1 MKKNYLIAIL
11 FLIVNMVSAQIEQ
24 TSYRGAFAP
33 APTAMWTDNWTNY
46 DPQNTV
52 YGAATVTVSADITA
66 NTTWTTGKV
75 YSLSGLINVRNNAIL
90 TIQPGV
96 IVRGAG
102 AGAALVITKG
112 AKINAIGTATSPIVF
127 TSNNAP
133 GSRNK
138 GDWGGIILLGKGAFN
153 LNNGV
158 NNIEGLTASV
168 YTEYGGGLSP
178 DPADNSGTLKYVRI
192 EFGGYVYAPNSE
204 INGLTMGAV
213 GSGTTI
219 DYVQVSFVN
228 DDAFEWFGGS
238 VNCKHLVSFRNL
250 DDDFDTDNGYSG
262 AVQYAL
268 AIRDPQIADAP
279 AVSTS
284 EGFESD
290 NNATGTSATPYT
302 SAIFTNCTLIGPSY
316 RVSSLTNG
324 GTLASGYKRAARIRR
339 ASQLKI
345 FNSLFMDFQEGVHID
360 GIAAENNAV
369 AGTLKFKNNILAG
382 IITTS
387 KVIQVTSPGT
397 ITAGNNAA
405 FNMANWYTANGNST
419 VASNSGLLTSAYG
432 SDATTYTGLDY
443 RPASGS
449 IVEEGSDFTDSAFTG
464 KLIATP
470 VVVEAIEF
478 TSYRGA
484 FAPAPTA
491 MWTNGWTNYD
501 PQNAV
506 YSTTGITVSGE
517 ITANTTWTTGNT
529 YLLQGL
535 TYVKNGA
542 TLTIQP
548 GVTIRGA
555 GAGSALVVTKGSKIN
570 AVGTATSP
578 IVFTSNNAAGS
589 RNKGDWGGIIVLGN
603 GSFNLNNGVNNI
615 EGITASADTQ
625 YGGGLTPDDTDNSG
639 ILKYVR
645 IEFGG
650 YVYAPNSE
658 INGLTLGAVGSGT
671 TIDYVQVSFVNDDA
685 FEWFGGAV
693 NCKHLVSYRNLDD
706 DFDTDNGY
714 SGKVQYALA
723 IRDPQIADAPAVSTS
738 EGFESDNNA
747 TGTSATPYTSA
758 IFTNCTL
765 IGPSYRTTLING
777 GTLASGYK
785 RVARIRRASKLSIYN
800 SIFMDFQE
808 GLHIDGV
815 AAENN
820 AVADELKF
828 KNNILA
834 GIINASK
841 YIQVT
846 SPGTIIAGNN
856 PAFNITT
863 WFTANGNTN
872 QSASTGLLTSPYA
885 SDATVY
891 TGLDYRPGTGSP
903 ALSGSNFTN
912 LVAKVAPVVVT
923 PLNICKGTV
932 ATALTATLS
941 GGVSLKWYS
950 TATIATALTAAPVPA
965 TTIAPS
971 TKSYFVAQVYAD
983 GTVSPR
989 AEIVVNINTILAT
1002 PGTITGTVAQGALV
1016 GTTTTATY
1024 SIVDVVDAVSYVW
1037 TTPLG
1042 VNIVSG
1048 QGSNTVTVNFN
1059 TVPVGAGSIGNLS
1072 VSAVNAAGCNSIA
1085 KVLAL
1090 TKALPTAPTLKMTDV
1105 SLPIPISGIPTAV
1118 TSFAKYMG
1126 TSNVL
1131 TLTATPVAAATS
1143 YVWELPTGVTLLSGA
1158 TTISGVT
1165 SGTSNVITINFAGV
1179 TNLNTFSYNVVNA
1192 VTGATTP
1199 TNVLRIGVKAKN
1211 GTGSSVT
1218 ANTTA
1223 INPSTTSTSKLLT
1236 LTAALPIAPAAIK
1249 VTNDAVSSTLAVTVI
1264 SKFIGTTTPFT
1275 VTATASAAASSYEWE
1290 LPAGVTQLSGGT
1302 SNIITI
1308 DFAGVPA
1315 GTTSLYLGVK
1325 AKNGIGVSVTSTN
1338 GTLVPATTSTAKLLK
1353 LTSTVP
1359 AAVATVAGQIAGLCA
1374 NSSYNYTITASLL
1387 ATSYVITAPV
1397 GSIVTSATNASND
1410 SNVLTTS
1417 DLQFTVSYPNAFIA
1431 TTTAPKAIVI
1441 SAVNGVGASLTNKS
1455 LALSTL
1461 MPAIGVAT
1469 GSAGITSF
1477 TRCATQSFTVP
1488 AVIGA
1493 TDYVWT
1499 VADGALIV
1507 SGQGTTT
1514 VEVDFSAV
1522 AALKTSN
1529 VLKVAAKNGCNV
1541 FSVVKSITLTS
1552 TSCPVVVA
1560 KLDSNTKTVIA
1571 VSATEVYPNPTS
1583 GNFNIDILTSQVG
1596 VVQMAI
1602 YSFDGVLVVN
1612 PKSVQLQEGTNTISG
1627 DISSLKNGIYF
1638 VQIANSSNNEV
1649 IVKKVIKQ

>member
-11 FLIVNMVSAQIEQ
+11 LLIVNMVSAQIEQ

-33 APTAMWTDNWTNY
+33 APTAMWTDSWTNY

-52 YGAATVTVSADITA
+52 YPTATVTVSADITA
-66 NTTWTTGKV
+66 NTTWTAGNT

-96 IVRGAG
+96 VVRGAG

-112 AKINAIGTATSPIVF
+112 AKINAIGTAASPIVF
-127 TSNNAP
+127 TSNQAT
-133 GSRNK
+133 GLRNK

-153 LNNGV
+153 LNSGV

-168 YTEYGGGLSP
+168 YTEYGGGLTP
-178 DPADNSGTLKYVRI
+178 DNNDSSGTLKYVRI

-213 GSGTTI
+213 GKGTTI
-219 DYVQVSFVN
+219 DYVQVSFAN

-238 VNCKHLVSFRNL
+238 VNCKHLVSYRNL

-262 AVQYAL
+262 TVQYAL
-268 AIRDPQIADAP
+268 AIRDPQIADNP
-279 AVSTS
+279 SVSTS

-290 NNATGTSATPYT
+290 NNAAGSTVTPAT

-316 RVSSLTNG
+316 RTTLTNG
-324 GTLASGYKRAARIRR
+324 GALATGYKKVARIRR

-345 FNSLFMDFQEGVHID
+345 FNSLFMDFLEGLHID
-360 GIAAENNAV
+360 GVAAENNAV

-382 IITTS
+382 IVTAS
-387 KVIQVTSPGT
+387 KVIQVTAPGT
-397 ITAGNNAA
+397 ITTGNNTA
-405 FNMANWYTANGNST
+405 FNMTNWYTANSNST
-419 VASNSGLLTSAYG
+419 VASNSGLLTAAYA

-449 IVEEGSDFTDSAFTG
+449 IVETGADFSDAVFSG
-464 KLIATP
+464 LLSATP
-470 VVVEAIEF
+470 VVVGEIEF

-484 FAPAPTA
+484 FAPAPAA
-491 MWTNGWTNYD
+491 MWTNNWTNYD

-506 YSTTGITVSGE
+506 YSATGITVSGE

-555 GAGSALVVTKGSKIN
+555 GAGSALIITKGSKIN

-578 IVFTSNNAAGS
+578 IVFTSNNPIGS
-589 RNKGDWGGIIVLGN
+589 RSKGDWGGIILLGN
-603 GSFNLNNGVNNI
+603 GSFNLNSGVNNI

-625 YGGGLTPDDTDNSG
+625 YGGGLTPIDTDNSG
-639 ILKYVR
+639 TLKYVR

-658 INGLTLGAVGSGT
+658 INGLTMGAVGSGT
-671 TIDYVQVSFVNDDA
+671 TIDYVQVSFANDDA
-685 FEWFGGAV
+685 FEWFGGSV

-706 DFDTDNGY
+706 DFDTDNGF

-723 IRDPQIADAPAVSTS
+723 IRDPQIADVPAVSTS

-747 TGTSATPYTSA
+747 GGTTVSPYTSA

-765 IGPSYRTTLING
+765 IGPSYRTTLTNG

-785 RVARIRRASKLSIYN
+785 RIARIRRASKLSIYN
-800 SIFMDFQE
+800 SIFMDFLE

-820 AVADELKF
+820 AVADELRF

-834 GIINASK
+834 GIVTTSK

-846 SPGTIIAGNN
+846 APGTITTGNN
-856 PAFNITT
+856 TAFNMTS
-863 WFTANGNTN
+863 WFAANGNTN
-872 QSASTGLLTSPYA
+872 QTASAGLLTLPYNT

-903 ALSGSNFTN
+903 AFSGSNFTG
-912 LVAKVAPVVVT
+912 LVSKVAPTVVT
-923 PLNICKGTV
+923 PVNVCKGTL
-932 ATALTATLS
+932 ATALTATLN

-950 TATIATALTAAPVPA
+950 TATIATALTVAPAPA
-965 TTIAPS
+965 TSTAPS

-983 GTVSPR
+983 GTVGPR
-989 AEIVVNINTILAT
+989 AEIVVNVNPILAT
-1002 PGTITGTVAQGALV
+1002 PGAITGTAAQGPLV

-1024 SIVDVVDAVSYVW
+1024 SIVDVAGAVSYLW
-1037 TTPLG
+1037 TAPLG
-1042 VNIVSG
+1042 VNIISG

-1059 TVPVGAGSIGNLS
+1059 NVPAAAGSIGTLS
-1072 VSAVNAAGCNSIA
+1072 VVAVNAAGCNSLA
-1085 KVLAL
+1085 KTLVL
-1090 TKALPTAPTLKMTDV
+1090 TKALPAAPTTIKMTDAL
-1105 SLPIPISGIPTAV
+1105 LPLPLTGIPTAV

-1126 TSNVL
+1126 QPTVL
-1131 TLTATPVAAATS
+1131 TITAAPVATATS

-1158 TTISGVT
+1158 TTTSGVT
-1165 SGTSNVITINFAGV
+1165 SGTSNVITVNFAGV
-1179 TNLNTFSYNVVNA
+1179 TNLNSYNYNSVNPVSAVV
-1192 VTGATTP
+1192 TP

-1218 ANTTA
+1218 ANTALLDPTTISTA
-1223 INPSTTSTSKLLT
+1223 KLLT
-1236 LTAALPIAPAAIK
+1236 LKAVLPAAPSAIK
-1249 VTNDAVSSTLAVTVI
+1249 VTNDAVSTTTAVTVI
-1264 SKFIGTTTPFT
+1264 SKFIGTGTVFT
-1275 VTATASAAASSYEWE
+1275 LTATPSLLASSYAWE
-1290 LPAGVTQLSGGT
+1290 LPTGVNQLSGGT
-1302 SNIITI
+1302 SNVITVN
-1308 DFAGVPA
+1308 FAGVAA

-1325 AKNGIGVSVTSTN
+1325 AVNGMGASVTSTN
-1338 GTLVPATTSTAKLLK
+1338 GTLVPATSSTAKLLK

-1359 AAVATVAGQIAGLCA
+1359 AAITALAGQIAGVCG
-1374 NSSYNYTITASLL
+1374 NSTYDYTITPSLL
-1387 ATSYVITAPV
+1387 ANSYVITAPA
-1397 GSIVTSATNASND
+1397 GSVVTSVSNASNAT
-1410 SNVLTTS
+1410 NVLATA
-1417 DLQFTVSYPNAFIA
+1417 DLTFTVAYPAGFVA
-1431 TTTAPKAIVI
+1431 TLAAPKSIAVA
-1441 SAVNGVGASLTNKS
+1441 SVNGVGSSLTNKS

-1461 MPAIGVAT
+1461 MPAIGIAT
-1469 GSAGITSF
+1469 GGTTF
-1477 TRCATQSFTVP
+1477 QRCANQTFTIP
-1488 AVIGA
+1488 AVLGA
-1493 TDYVWT
+1493 INYVWT
-1499 VADGALIV
+1499 VADGAVIV
-1507 SGQGTTT
+1507 SGQGTNSVEINFAAVSTLKTT
-1514 VEVDFSAV
+1514 NKLTV
-1522 AALKTSN
+1522 AAVNACGVSS
-1529 VLKVAAKNGCNV
+1529 AI
-1541 FSVVKSITLTS
+1541 KSITLAT
-1552 TSCPVVVA
+1552 TSCPTA
-1560 KLDSNTKTVIA
+1560 RMSSTTKEALTV
-1571 VSATEVYPNPTS
+1571 STTEVYPNPAS
-1583 GNFNIDILTSQVG
+1583 SDFNIDITASKAG
-1596 VVQMAI
+1596 VLEIAI
-1602 YSFDGVLVVN
+1602 YSLDGTIMVS
-1612 PKSVQLQEGTNTISG
+1612 PRSVQLQEGTNTFSEN
-1627 DISSLKNGIYF
+1627 ISSLNSGIYI
-1638 VQIANSSNNEV
+1638 VQLVNSSNNEV
-1649 IVKKVIKQ
+1649 ITKKLIKE

>member
-33 APTAMWTDNWTNY
+33 APTAMWTDSWTNY

-75 YSLSGLINVRNNAIL
+75 YSLSGLINVRNNAVL

-112 AKINAIGTATSPIVF
+112 AKINAVGTAASPIVF
-127 TSNNAP
+127 TSNNVP
-133 GSRNK
+133 GSRSK

-168 YTEYGGGLSP
+168 YTEYGGGLTP
-178 DPADNSGTLKYVRI
+178 DNADSSGTLKYVRI

-219 DYVQVSFVN
+219 DYVQVSFAN

-238 VNCKHLVSFRNL
+238 VNCKHLVSYRNL

-262 AVQYAL
+262 SVQYAL

-290 NNATGTSATPYT
+290 NNAAGSTVTPAT

-316 RVSSLTNG
+316 RVTLTNG
-324 GTLASGYKRAARIRR
+324 GTLASGYKKTARIRR

-345 FNSLFMDFQEGVHID
+345 FNSLFMDFQEGLHID
-360 GIAAENNAV
+360 GVAAENNAV
-369 AGTLKFKNNILAG
+369 AGTLKFKNNIQAG
-382 IITTS
+382 ILTKS
-387 KVIQVTSPGT
+387 IQVTSPGT
-397 ITAGNNAA
+397 ITAGVNPA
-405 FNMANWYTANGNST
+405 FNMTNWYTANGNST
-419 VASNSGLLTSAYG
+419 VASNSGLLTAAYD

-449 IVEEGSDFTDSAFTG
+449 IVETGSDFTDSAFTG
-464 KLIATP
+464 KLVAAP
-470 VVVEAIEF
+470 VVAEAIEF

-491 MWTNGWTNYD
+491 MWTNNWTNYD

-506 YSTTGITVSGE
+506 YSATGITVSGE

-555 GAGSALVVTKGSKIN
+555 GAGSALIITKGSKIN

-578 IVFTSNNAAGS
+578 IVFTSNNAVGS
-589 RNKGDWGGIIVLGN
+589 RAKGDWGGIIILGN
-603 GSFNLNNGVNNI
+603 GSFNLNSGVNNI

-625 YGGGLTPDDTDNSG
+625 YGGGLTPDDADNSG
-639 ILKYVR
+639 TLKYVR

-671 TIDYVQVSFVNDDA
+671 TIDYVQVSYANDDA

-714 SGKVQYALA
+714 SGKVQFALA

-747 TGTSATPYTSA
+747 GGTAVAPYTSA
-758 IFTNCTL
+758 VFSNCTL
-765 IGPSYRTTLING
+765 IGPSYRTTLTNG

-815 AAENN
+815 ASETN
-820 AVADELKF
+820 ALNDELKF

-834 GIINASK
+834 GIVTTAK
-841 YIQVT
+841 YIQVS
-846 SPGTIIAGNN
+846 SPGTITAGNN
-856 PAFNITT
+856 AAFNMTT
-863 WFTANGNTN
+863 WFADNGNTN
-872 QSASTGLLTSPYA
+872 LATNAGLLTAPYA
-885 SDATVY
+885 ADATVY
-891 TGLDYRPGTGSP
+891 TGLDYRPGVGSP
-903 ALSGSNFTN
+903 AISGSNFTG
-912 LVAKVAPVVVT
+912 LVAKVAPIVVT
-923 PLNICKGTV
+923 PVNLCKGTT
-932 ATALTATLS
+932 ATALTATLN

-965 TTIAPS
+965 TTIAPL

-989 AEIVVNINTILAT
+989 AEIVVNVNSILAT
-1002 PGTITGTVAQGALV
+1002 PGTITGTAAQGALV
-1016 GTTTTATY
+1016 GTTTEATY
-1024 SIVDVVDAVSYVW
+1024 SITDVVDAVSYLW
-1037 TTPLG
+1037 TAPLG

-1048 QGSNTVTVNFN
+1048 QGSNTITVNFKN
-1059 TVPVGAGSIGNLS
+1059 VPAGAGAIGNLA
-1072 VSAVNAAGCNSIA
+1072 VAAVNAAGCNSLA
-1085 KVLAL
+1085 KTLAL
-1090 TKALPTAPTLKMTDV
+1090 TKVLPAAPTTVKMTDALLP
-1105 SLPIPISGIPTAV
+1105 LPITGIPTAV

-1126 TSNVL
+1126 TSTVL
-1131 TLTATPVAAATS
+1131 TLTAAPVATATS

-1158 TTISGVT
+1158 TTTSGVT
-1165 SGTSNVITINFAGV
+1165 SGTSNVITIDFAGV
-1179 TNLNTFSYNVVNA
+1179 TKENTFNYS
-1192 VTGATTP
+1192 TTATVP
-1199 TNVLRIGVKAKN
+1199 VSTNVLRIGVKAKN

-1218 ANTTA
+1218 ANATA
-1223 INPSTTSTSKLLT
+1223 VNPSTTSTAKLLT
-1236 LTAALPIAPAAIK
+1236 LTAVLPAAPAAIK
-1249 VTNDAVSSTLAVTVI
+1249 VTNDAVSTTTAVTVI
-1264 SKFIGTTTPFT
+1264 SKFIGTNTVFT
-1275 VTATASAAASSYEWE
+1275 LTATPSVLATSYAWE
-1290 LPAGVTQLSGGT
+1290 LPTGVTQLSGGT
-1302 SNIITI
+1302 TNVITVN
-1308 DFAGVPA
+1308 FADVAA

-1325 AKNGIGVSVTSTN
+1325 AVNGIGSSVTSTN
-1338 GTLVPATTSTAKLLK
+1338 GTLVPSTSSTAKLLK
-1353 LTSTVP
+1353 LTATVP
-1359 AAVATVAGQIAGLCA
+1359 AAVATVVGQIAGVCGT
-1374 NSSYNYTITASLL
+1374 SSYDYTITPSLL
-1387 ATSYVITAPV
+1387 ANSYVITAPT
-1397 GSIVTSATNASND
+1397 GSVVTSANNASNT
-1410 SNVLTTS
+1410 SNVLATS
-1417 DLQFTVSYPNAFIA
+1417 DLTFTVTYPSGF
-1431 TTTAPKAIVI
+1431 TVTTASVTAQKSIVI
-1441 SAVNGVGASLTNKS
+1441 AAVNGVGTSLTNKTV
-1455 LALSTL
+1455 ALTTA

-1477 TRCATQSFTVP
+1477 TRCATQTFSVP
-1488 AVIGA
+1488 AVVGA

-1499 VADGALIV
+1499 VVDGAVIV
-1507 SGQGTTT
+1507 SGQGTNS
-1514 VEVDFSAV
+1514 VEIDFAAV
-1522 AALKTSN
+1522 SALKTTN
-1529 VLKVAAKNGCNV
+1529 KLTVVAKNTCGI
-1541 FSVVKSITLTS
+1541 SSAVKSITLSS
-1552 TSCPVVVA
+1552 TACPAPARLAAPEVV
-1560 KLDSNTKTVIA
+1560 A

-1583 GNFNIDILTSQVG
+1583 GNFNIDITASKVG
-1596 VVQMAI
+1596 VVEMAI
-1602 YSFDGVLVVN
+1602 YSFEGQMIVS
-1612 PKSVQLQEGTNTISG
+1612 PKTVQLQEGLNTINE

-1638 VQIANSSNNEV
+1638 VQIANSTTNEV

>member
-11 FLIVNMVSAQIEQ
+11 FLVVTAVSAQIEQ

-33 APTAMWTDNWTNY
+33 APTAMWTDSWTNY

-75 YSLSGLINVRNNAIL
+75 YSLSGLINVRNNAVL

-96 IVRGAG
+96 VVRGAG

-112 AKINAIGTATSPIVF
+112 AKINAVGTAVSPIVF

-138 GDWGGIILLGKGAFN
+138 GDWGGVILLGKGSFN

-168 YTEYGGGLSP
+168 YTEYGGGLTP
-178 DPADNSGTLKYVRI
+178 DNADNSGTLKYVRI

-219 DYVQVSFVN
+219 DYVQVSFAN

-238 VNCKHLVSFRNL
+238 VNCKHLVSYRNL
-250 DDDFDTDNGYSG
+250 DDDFDTDNGYNGS
-262 AVQYAL
+262 VQYAL

-279 AVSTS
+279 TVSTS

-290 NNATGTSATPYT
+290 NNASGSTVAPVT

-324 GTLASGYKRAARIRR
+324 GTLASGYKRVARIRR

-345 FNSLFMDFQEGVHID
+345 FNSLFMDFQEGLHID
-360 GIAAENNAV
+360 GVAAENNAV
-369 AGTLKFKNNILAG
+369 AGTLKFKNN
-382 IITTS
+382 
-387 KVIQVTSPGT
+387 TSPGT

-405 FNMANWYTANGNST
+405 FNMSNWYTANGNST
-419 VASNSGLLTSAYG
+419 VASNSGLLTAAYG
-432 SDATTYTGLDY
+432 TDATTYTGLDY

-464 KLIATP
+464 KLTATP
-470 VVVEAIEF
+470 VVAEAIEF

-506 YSTTGITVSGE
+506 YSSTGITVSGE

-555 GAGSALVVTKGSKIN
+555 GAGSALIVTKGAKIN

-578 IVFTSNNAAGS
+578 IVFTSNNVAGS
-589 RNKGDWGGIIVLGN
+589 RNKGDWGGIILLGN
-603 GSFNLNNGVNNI
+603 GSFNLNSGVNNI
-615 EGITASADTQ
+615 EGITASTDTQ

-639 ILKYVR
+639 TLKYVR

-658 INGLTLGAVGSGT
+658 INGLTMGAVGSGT
-671 TIDYVQVSFVNDDA
+671 TIDYVQVSFANDDA
-685 FEWFGGAV
+685 FEWFGGSV

-706 DFDTDNGY
+706 DFDTDNGF

-723 IRDPQIADAPAVSTS
+723 IRDPQIADAPTVSTS

-765 IGPSYRTTLING
+765 IGPSYRTTLTNG
-777 GTLASGYK
+777 GSLASGYK
-785 RVARIRRASKLSIYN
+785 RGARIRRASKLSIYN

-815 AAENN
+815 ATENN

-834 GIINASK
+834 GIVNTAK
-841 YIQVT
+841 VLQVT
-846 SPGTIIAGNN
+846 SPGTVTVGNN
-856 PAFNITT
+856 ASFNMNS
-863 WFTANGNTN
+863 WYAANGNTT
-872 QSASTGLLTSPYA
+872 QTASAGLLTLPYNA
-885 SDATVY
+885 DATVY
-891 TGLDYRPGTGSP
+891 TGLDYRPATGSV

-912 LVAKVAPVVVT
+912 LVAKVAPVVIT

-950 TATIATALTAAPVPA
+950 TATITTALTTAPVPA

-983 GTVSPR
+983 GTISPR

-1002 PGTITGTVAQGALV
+1002 PGTITGVVAQGALV

-1024 SIVDVVDAVSYVW
+1024 SITDVDGAVSYVW
-1037 TTPLG
+1037 TAPLG
-1042 VNIVSG
+1042 VTIVSG

-1059 TVPVGAGSIGNLS
+1059 AVPVGAGSIGNLS
-1072 VSAVNAAGCNSIA
+1072 VAAVNAAGCNSIA

-1090 TKALPTAPTLKMTDV
+1090 TKALPTAPTLKMTDA
-1105 SLPIPISGIPTAV
+1105 SLPIPVSGIPTAV

-1126 TSNVL
+1126 TPTVL
-1131 TLTATPVAAATS
+1131 TLTATPVATATS

-1158 TTISGVT
+1158 TTTSGVT
-1165 SGTSNVITINFAGV
+1165 SGTSNIITVNFAGV

-1192 VTGATTP
+1192 VTGAITP
-1199 TNVLRIGVKAKN
+1199 TNVLRVGVKAKN

-1223 INPSTTSTSKLLT
+1223 INPSTASTAKLVT
-1236 LTAALPIAPAAIK
+1236 LTAVLPAAPAAIK
-1249 VTNDAVSSTLAVTVI
+1249 MTNDAVSTTTAVTVI
-1264 SKFIGTTTPFT
+1264 SKFIGTTTAFT
-1275 VTATASAAASSYEWE
+1275 LTATPSVLASSYTWE
-1290 LPAGVTQLSGGT
+1290 LPAGVTQLSGGNT
-1302 SNIITI
+1302 NVITV
-1308 DFAGVPA
+1308 DFAGVAA
-1315 GTTSLYLGVK
+1315 GTTSLYIGVK
-1325 AKNGIGVSVTSTN
+1325 GVNGIGSSFTATN
-1338 GTLVPATTSTAKLLK
+1338 GTLVPATSSTAKLLK

-1359 AAVATVAGQIAGLCA
+1359 AAVATVTGQIAGLCA

-1387 ATSYVITAPV
+1387 ATSYVITAPI
-1397 GSIVTSATNASND
+1397 GSVVTSAANTANT

-1417 DLQFTVSYPNAFIA
+1417 DLIFTVTYPNGFVA
-1431 TTTAPKAIVI
+1431 TTVAPKSI
-1441 SAVNGVGASLTNKS
+1441 SIASVNGVGTSLTSKS
-1455 LALSTL
+1455 LVLSTL
-1461 MPAIGVAT
+1461 MPAIGVST
-1469 GSAGITSF
+1469 GGTTF
-1477 TRCATQSFTVP
+1477 TRCGTQTFTVP
-1488 AVIGA
+1488 AVVGA
-1493 TDYVWT
+1493 TTYDWT
-1499 VADGALIV
+1499 VVDGALIV

-1541 FSVVKSITLTS
+1541 SSVVKSITLTS
-1552 TSCPVVVA
+1552 TSCPTA
-1560 KLDSNTKTVIA
+1560 RLQSNTKEVVTV
-1571 VSATEVYPNPTS
+1571 VSATEVYPNPTY
-1583 GNFNIDILTSQVG
+1583 GNFNIDVLVSKAG
-1596 VVQMAI
+1596 VLEMAI
-1602 YSFDGVLVVN
+1602 YSFDGIQVVN
-1612 PKSVQLQEGTNTISG
+1612 PKSIQLEEGNNTISE
-1627 DISSLKNGIYF
+1627 DISFLKSGIYF
-1638 VQIANSSNNEV
+1638 VKLMNSSSNEV
-1649 IVKKVIKQ
+1649 LVKKIIKQ